1 MKLVEYFLFHLRAL
15 IKQIVFLCNK
25 LGLYIIFIWINNI
38 MLLLDELGDGRLK
51 IEGSSLTFVTLW
63 YRVVKRGSLPS
74 SVVVDE
80 MPLDIDVL
88 ERRTFFLRI

>member
-1 MKLVEYFLFHLRAL
+1 MK
-15 IKQIVFLCNK
+15 
-25 LGLYIIFIWINNI
+25 
-38 MLLLDELGDGRLK
+38 LK